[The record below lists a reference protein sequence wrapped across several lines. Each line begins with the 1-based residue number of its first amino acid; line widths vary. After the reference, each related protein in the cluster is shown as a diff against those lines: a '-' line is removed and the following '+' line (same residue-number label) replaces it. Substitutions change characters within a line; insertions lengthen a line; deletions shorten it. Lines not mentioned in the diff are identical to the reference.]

1 MEAPKNTGWLG
12 FLIMIVVYTVVVS
25 GFAFSNNVT
34 TNRNK
39 TDIEKQDKIHR
50 DDMKRME
57 TLILEGFK
65 ELRREINAIK

>member
-1 MEAPKNTGWLG
+1 MEAPKNSGWTG
-12 FLIMIVVYTVVVS
+12 FLIMIVVYTVVIS

-39 TDIEKQDKIHR
+39 ADIEKQDQIHR

-57 TLILEGFK
+57 GLILEGFK